1 MNRFTTSIIFT
12 VFCALGGMAQAADN
26 PAPKIAVLDMARA
39 LFESEIAKEVDTQ
52 FGQQTANDQEKVREL
67 ATEAQALQQQ
77 LQQDGEAM
85 SDAQKQELA
94 SEIESIGVQYQY
106 LVQKLQQQQQQLQQ
120 QFQQAYAPNLIQ
132 AIQAVVEEDG
142 YDLVLRAEAALHFRT
157 AYDITAKVTARLN
170 QQAQAQQPQQ

>member
-1 MNRFTTSIIFT
+1 MKRFTTSIIFT
-12 VFCALGGMAQAADN
+12 AFCILAGMAQAADN
-26 PAPKIAVLDMARA
+26 AVPKVAVLDMARA

-52 FGQQTANDQEKVREL
+52 FSQQTANDQQKVRDL
-67 ATEAQALQQQ
+67 ATEAQSLQQR
-77 LQQDGEAM
+77 LQQDGEVM
-85 SDAQKQELA
+85 SDAEKQDLA

-170 QQAQAQQPQQ
+170 QQAQQQQEQ

>member
-1 MNRFTTSIIFT
+1 MKRFTTSIIFAA
-12 VFCALGGMAQAADN
+12 FCILGATAQAAD
-26 PAPKIAVLDMARA
+26 APLKVAVLDMARA

-52 FGQQTANDQEKVREL
+52 FSQQTATDQQKVRDL
-67 ATEAQALQQQ
+67 ATQAQSLQQQ

-85 SDAQKQELA
+85 SDDQKQKLA
-94 SEIESIGVQYQY
+94 SDIESIGVQYQY

-157 AYDITAKVTARLN
+157 AYDITSKVTARLN
-170 QQAQAQQPQQ
+170 QQAQQAEQQ